1 MCARPAPSARD
12 WAAGIP
18 THMSVYSPDDP
29 ASWQVPR
36 VVLASSSPRRRE
48 LVAEL
53 RLDVDTLSTNG
64 FEEPPSPGE
73 TPEDY
78 TLRMAEDKADQG
90 AALRPGAVVIGA
102 DTCVVFRDDILG
114 KPADASEAI
123 ATLRRLRGEEHSVV
137 TGLCVRIAGS
147 AGTTVS
153 DALNRAVRRT
163 RVWMRDYS
171 DDEIDAYVASGRAFD
186 KAGSYAIQD
195 SDFHSVDKIRG
206 CYLNVVG
213 FPLCALVETLAAQDV
228 QAALR
233 RPEHTAALCEGCELM
248 GGGA

>member
-1 MCARPAPSARD
+1 MCARLAPVARN

-18 THMSVYSPDDP
+18 TYMTVYSPADP
-29 ASWQVPR
+29 ASWQVPS

-53 RLDVDTLSTNG
+53 RLDVEALSPNG

-78 TLRMAEDKADQG
+78 TLRMAEDKAEQG
-90 AALRPGAVVIGA
+90 AALRPGTVVIGA
-102 DTCVVFRDDILG
+102 DTCVMFRGDILG
-114 KPADASEAI
+114 KPADAAEAI
-123 ATLRRLRGEEHSVV
+123 ATLRRLRGAEHSVV
-137 TGLCVRIAGS
+137 TGLCVRIAGRE
-147 AGTTVS
+147 GTAVA
-153 DALNRAVRRT
+153 DALNSSVRRT

-171 DDEIDAYVASGRAFD
+171 DDEIDAYVQSGRASD

-195 SDFHSVDKIRG
+195 SDFHPVDKIRG

-233 RPEHTAALCEGCELM
+233 RPEHTAALCEGCELT

>member
-1 MCARPAPSARD
+1 MCARLAPSARN

-18 THMSVYSPDDP
+18 THMSVYSLAGP

-53 RLDVDTLSTNG
+53 RLDVETLSPNG

-78 TLRMAEDKADQG
+78 TLRIAEDKADQG
-90 AALRPGAVVIGA
+90 AALRPGTVVIGA
-102 DTCVVFRDDILG
+102 DTCVVFRGDILG
-114 KPADASEAI
+114 KPADTTEAI
-123 ATLRRLRGEEHSVV
+123 ATLRRLRGAEHSVV
-137 TGLCVRIAGS
+137 TGVCVRTS
-147 AGTTVS
+147 GTAPTVDCDGLS
-153 DALNRAVRRT
+153 MSVRRT
-163 RVWMRDYS
+163 RVWMRDHS
-171 DDEIDAYVASGRAFD
+171 DDEIDAYVQSGRASD

-195 SDFHSVDKIRG
+195 SDFHPVDRIRG

-213 FPLCALVETLAAQDV
+213 FPLCALVETLAAQGIR
-228 QAALR
+228 AALR
-233 RPEHTAALCEGCELM
+233 RPEHTAALCGGCELT